1 VLLRRPLFSGVAGHP
16 ENRAFGACSP
26 KMPGE
31 PMRVQPSRAK
41 RATSGYA

>member
-1 VLLRRPLFSGVAGHP
+1 VTCAFEAMYIVLRVR
-16 ENRAFGACSP
+16 SP

-41 RATSGYA
+41 KRASEDA